1 MAKKRE
7 SRKPDAP
14 PTKRRPRRDEDE
26 ARNIKTLQRVLAQL
40 GSCHPSIRKWLL
52 AEGYL
57 PADAVHG
64 WSAADRDSA
73 LEMALR
79 ELDLLGRA
87 RRFSAMTGEEV
98 GALDE
103 GGLWF
108 WTLLPLP
115 AAPIGGLRPSLRL
128 LLEYRLEFDLD
139 TWVRRR
145 WGDWEDSIE
154 LSGRGRRLI
163 EAWNTGG
170 RRRGGGRRKDP
181 ADWWKGSEEG

>member
-1 MAKKRE
+1 MSDMAKKKALRQDRE
-7 SRKPDAP
+7 
-14 PTKRRPRRDEDE
+14 T
-26 ARNIKTLQRVLAQL
+26 RNIGTLQRILDQLA
-40 GSCHPSIRKWLL
+40 SCHPSIRKWLL

-57 PADAVHG
+57 PAGAVAG
-64 WSAADRDSA
+64 WAAADRDSA

-87 RRFSAMTGEEV
+87 RRFSAMTEEEV
-98 GALDE
+98 ESLDE

-108 WTLLPLP
+108 WALLPLP

-145 WGDWEDSIE
+145 WEDWDDVLE
-154 LSGRGRRLI
+154 LNGRSRRLI
-163 EAWNTGG
+163 EAWGRGDRPGGGGKRRGG
-170 RRRGGGRRKDP
+170 RRDP
-181 ADWWKGSEEG
+181 ADWWKGGDEGER